1 MAGPVTALGCHD
13 CLLVAGDPGQPLVA
27 IGLGNLL
34 AVALPD
40 AVLVAPMG
48 KAAALAPIAQTS
60 FLQKQAPRRVY
71 RPWAGLKPWRKLRVL
86 RCVRW

>member
-48 KAAALAPIAQTS
+48 
-60 FLQKQAPRRVY
+60 
-71 RPWAGLKPWRKLRVL
+71 
-86 RCVRW
+86 